1 MYSFGAACKCQEQ
14 SSVKIRKGIVFL
26 CRILLITT
34 QDSESIGPHIA
45 TKRNLSDVLIIAL
58 VHTDADFLCA
68 LLPGVQDCD
77 KGQVT
82 FALSVVKA
90 GVFVRGFSARDFGR
104 ETAHEP
110 LCLPSSRYMIL
121 LPFIEHFIFHLVSV

>member
-14 SSVKIRKGIVFL
+14 SSGKIRKGIEFL

-34 QDSESIGPHIA
+34 QDSESLGPHIVIE
-45 TKRNLSDVLIIAL
+45 RNLSDALIIAL

-68 LLPGVQDCD
+68 LLPGMQDCD

-82 FALSVVKA
+82 FALRVVKA
-90 GVFVRGFSARDFGR
+90 EVFVRGSSARDFGR
-104 ETAHEP
+104 ETTPP
-110 LCLPSSRYMIL
+110 LPCLPSSRHMIL
-121 LPFIEHFIFHLVSV
+121 